1 MGGKFHLKLNNVEVG
16 LQPALDLR
24 VGNLHVHM
32 ILSNDVGIVSV
43 QATMKSFDR
52 GDLDRLHPREPA
64 EMLDVCVR
72 GSPSPSMSER
82 VRLARVRDLP
92 VPATAHERLRA

>member
-43 QATMKSFDR
+43 QANEE
-52 GDLDRLHPREPA
+52 L
-64 EMLDVCVR
+64 
-72 GSPSPSMSER
+72 
-82 VRLARVRDLP
+82 
-92 VPATAHERLRA
+92 

>member
-1 MGGKFHLKLNNVEVG
+1 MYGVPSASHVPQDWSAKVGGTFHLKLNNVEVG

-43 QATMKSFDR
+43 QANEE
-52 GDLDRLHPREPA
+52 L
-64 EMLDVCVR
+64 
-72 GSPSPSMSER
+72 
-82 VRLARVRDLP
+82 
-92 VPATAHERLRA
+92 